1 MSYRAVAPAGSDD
14 VESIGTG
21 DSCGT
26 SQDLRSDGGKNSGE
40 YEEQHFCPSQSVN
53 TRRMRDKLP
62 GIVLQD
68 SGPVR
73 LPRIRIIRQRR
84 EREGTRQT
92 QLNRRKTSGSRQL
105 SAEY

>member
-1 MSYRAVAPAGSDD
+1 MSYRGVSATGSGD
-14 VESIGTG
+14 VESVGIG
-21 DSCGT
+21 DSGGT

-84 EREGTRQT
+84 EGTRQT

-105 SAEY
+105 RAEY